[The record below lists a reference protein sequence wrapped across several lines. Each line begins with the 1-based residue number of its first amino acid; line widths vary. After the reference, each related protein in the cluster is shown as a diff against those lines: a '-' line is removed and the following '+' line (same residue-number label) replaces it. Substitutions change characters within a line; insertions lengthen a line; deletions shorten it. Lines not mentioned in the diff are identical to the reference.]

1 MTNKR
6 LKSKFKLFLRKA
18 GMICKKPVETSK
30 RIRVSKTVYP
40 NGETVE
46 HGKIEKVPE
55 NKHSFESELHVW
67 REIHRETV
75 KPSKKQTPKK

>member
-6 LKSKFKLFLRKA
+6 LKSKFKLFLRRA

-40 NGETVE
+40 NGETVK

>member
-6 LKSKFKLFLRKA
+6 LKSKFKLFLRKI
-18 GMICKKPVETSK
+18 GMLCKKPVEIPK

-46 HGKIEKVPE
+46 HGRIEKVPE

-75 KPSKKQTPKK
+75 KSSKKQTPKK

>member
-6 LKSKFKLFLRKA
+6 LKSKFKLFLRKI
-18 GMICKKPVETSK
+18 GMLCKKPVEPSK
-30 RIRVSKTVYP
+30 RVRVSKTVYP
-40 NGETVE
+40 NGEIVE

-67 REIHRETV
+67 REIHKETV

>member
-1 MTNKR
+1 MTTKR
-6 LKSKFKLFLRKA
+6 LKYKFLSYLRS
-18 GMICKKPVETSK
+18 INLLCKKHVETTK
-30 RIRVSKTVYP
+30 RVRVSKTVYP
-40 NGETVE
+40 NGEIVE

-67 REIHRETV
+67 REIHKETV

>member
-6 LKSKFKLFLRKA
+6 LKSKFKLFLRKV

-40 NGETVE
+40 NGEVIE

>member
-6 LKSKFKLFLRKA
+6 LKSKFKLFLRRA

-46 HGKIEKVPE
+46 HGKIKKVPE

>member
-6 LKSKFKLFLRKA
+6 LKSKFKLFLRKT
-18 GMICKKPVETSK
+18 GMLCKKPIQTSK

-40 NGETVE
+40 DGEIVE
-46 HGKIEKVPE
+46 YDKIEKVPE

-67 REIHRETV
+67 KEIHKETV
-75 KPSKKQTPKK
+75 KPNRKQTPKK

>member
-6 LKSKFKLFLRKA
+6 LKSKFKLFLRKT
-18 GMICKKPVETSK
+18 GMLCKKPIQTSK

-40 NGETVE
+40 DGDIVE
-46 HGKIEKVPE
+46 HDKIEKVPE

-67 REIHRETV
+67 KEIHKETV
-75 KPSKKQTPKK
+75 KPNRKQTPKK

>member
-6 LKSKFKLFLRKA
+6 LQSRFKLFLRKS
-18 GMICKKPVETSK
+18 GMLCKKPVEPPK

-40 NGETVE
+40 NGEITE

-67 REIHRETV
+67 KEIHRETV
-75 KPSKKQTPKK
+75 KPNKKQTPKK

>member
-6 LKSKFKLFLRKA
+6 LKSKFKLFLRRA

-40 NGETVE
+40 NGETVK

-75 KPSKKQTPKK
+75 KSSKKQTPKK

>member
-6 LKSKFKLFLRKA
+6 LKSKFKLFLRRA

-46 HGKIEKVPE
+46 HGRIEKVPE

>member
-6 LKSKFKLFLRKA
+6 FKSKFKLFLRKA
-18 GMICKKPVETSK
+18 GMICKKPIIVSR

-40 NGETVE
+40 NGEIVE

-67 REIHRETV
+67 REIHKETV
-75 KPSKKQTPKK
+75 KSSKKQTPKK

>member
-40 NGETVE
+40 NGEIIE

>member
-1 MTNKR
+1 MGKR
-6 LKSKFKLFLRKA
+6 
-18 GMICKKPVETSK
+18 GMAVANNSYD
-30 RIRVSKTVYP
+30 IRVSKTVYP
-40 NGETVE
+40 NGEIVE
-46 HGKIEKVPE
+46 HGRIEKLPE